1 MTLMRNRGARG
12 ILFDESAA
20 CAQASFGFAQGMD
33 LARVGVSINHESDVE
48 VILLAAVYLLLVLVL
63 PLALSAA
70 IGWRSL
76 PGGRRC
82 PHCEAETL
90 LLRSRLS
97 RWSAALLKLDLRR
110 RWCPACGWMGLVR
123 PSRAPLRLPQR
134 SAKTTRTIAPVT
146 RVIDVRSL
154 RVDGA
159 HWSVRLECWGNRG
172 RCFGRLVFVEASG
185 RLWLDSKPLLGRSDG
200 EVLDQALALPDALL
214 TSRLRSLVS
223 D

>member
-1 MTLMRNRGARG
+1 M
-12 ILFDESAA
+12 E
-20 CAQASFGFAQGMD
+20 
-33 LARVGVSINHESDVE
+33 LARVNISVNHDSDVE
-48 VILLAAVYLLLVLVL
+48 VILLASVYLLLVLVL

-97 RWSAALLKLDLRR
+97 RWSAALINLDIRR
-110 RWCPACGWMGLVR
+110 RWCPACGWTGLVR
-123 PSRAPLRLPQR
+123 PGRTPLRLPRR
-134 SAKTTRTIAPVT
+134 SARTARTTTPVT
-146 RVIDVRSL
+146 RVIDVRSI

-159 HWSVRLECWGNRG
+159 QWNVRLECWGNRG
-172 RCFGRLVFVEASG
+172 RCYGRLVFVEASG
-185 RLWLDSKPLLGRSDG
+185 RLWLDSKPLQGRTDG
-200 EVLDQALALPDALL
+200 DVLDQALALPDALL